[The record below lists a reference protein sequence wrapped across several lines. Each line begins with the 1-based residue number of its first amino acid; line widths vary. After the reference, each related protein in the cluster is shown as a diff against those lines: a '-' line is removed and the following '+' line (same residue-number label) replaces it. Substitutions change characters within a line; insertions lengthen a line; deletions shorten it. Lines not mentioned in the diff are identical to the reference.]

1 MAEELVAFGSS
12 EYAKEVL
19 GGVWGAPPPLRL
31 EAEAGLQRLLAVLAA
46 RGLVHSARDISDGGI
61 AVALAQSAFPNDIGA
76 AVEQEPSLMAHPLFG
91 LFAEPASTV
100 LVTADAAALLQK
112 LKTLAAENN
121 IFAVAIGATGG
132 NRLEITVDREPVH
145 LCSARR
151 AAPALGH
158 RPRIQSP
165 RRGPCMTQRLYQGVE
180 GVRRPARTESCVR
193 RDFRGARI
201 ATGCIAP
208 RDHELPIACAQRPKL
223 HEECGVMA
231 IYGHPDAAREAY
243 LGLYALQ
250 HRGQESAGIATA
262 DGQRLANIKG
272 MGLVSEIF
280 TDDVLAKLP
289 GTMAI
294 GHTRYSTTG
303 DSALLNAQPIRV
315 DSTKGLIA
323 IAHNGN
329 LVNLG
334 NLRVKLEREGAYFQT
349 TSDSEIIVQLIAHS
363 HAGTLVDAIADSLSQ
378 VEGAFSIVMMTRD
391 RIFAARDPRG
401 FRPLSMGRIKNPGG
415 PDTVIFASETC
426 AFDLLRAEYLR
437 DVLPGELVMVTEDG
451 VTSRQYASG
460 VAQASCIFEHV
471 YFSRP
476 DSRVFGRWVQE
487 SRDRMGR
494 QLARESGVPADVVVP
509 VPDSGV
515 TAALGYAE
523 EAGIPFRFGLIRN
536 HYVGRTFIAPEQ
548 RVRDFGV
555 RLKLNP
561 VHNLL
566 EGKRVILI
574 DDSIIRGTTS
584 RKIVRMVRGAGAKEV
599 HLRISCPPTV
609 SPCFYGVDTPSKRDL
624 IAANQSIEEIRQFIE
639 ADSLAYLSLEGLLA
653 SCDGGEGN
661 RLLRRLL
668 HRQLPHPVDRRGRD
682 PAGRRHHL
690 ISD

>member
-1 MAEELVAFGSS
+1 
-12 EYAKEVL
+12 
-19 GGVWGAPPPLRL
+19 
-31 EAEAGLQRLLAVLAA
+31 
-46 RGLVHSARDISDGGI
+46 
-61 AVALAQSAFPNDIGA
+61 
-76 AVEQEPSLMAHPLFG
+76 
-91 LFAEPASTV
+91 
-100 LVTADAAALLQK
+100 
-112 LKTLAAENN
+112 
-121 IFAVAIGATGG
+121 
-132 NRLEITVDREPVH
+132 
-145 LCSARR
+145 
-151 AAPALGH
+151 
-158 RPRIQSP
+158 
-165 RRGPCMTQRLYQGVE
+165 MTQRLYQGVE
-180 GVRRPARTESCVR
+180 GVIDQSRALRCESLFPVPCSLFPEI
-193 RDFRGARI
+193 D
-201 ATGCIAP
+201 
-208 RDHELPIACAQRPKL
+208 AQGDDL
-223 HEECGVMA
+223 HEECGVVA
-231 IYGHPDAAREAY
+231 VHGHPDAARQVY

-250 HRGQESAGIATA
+250 HRGQESAGIASA

-289 GTMAI
+289 GPLAI

-315 DSTKGLIA
+315 DSVKGLIA

-334 NLRVKLEREGAYFQT
+334 NLRTSLERAGAYFQT

-363 HAGTLVDAIADSLSQ
+363 KAGTLVDAIADSLGR

-401 FRPLSMGRIKNPGG
+401 FRPLSIGRIKNAEG
-415 PDTVIFASETC
+415 PDTIVFASETC
-426 AFDLLRAEYLR
+426 AFDLLRAEYIR

-451 VTSRQYASG
+451 LTSRQYSTG
-460 VAQASCIFEHV
+460 VPQTSCIFEHV
-471 YFSRP
+471 YFAPP
-476 DSRVFGRWVQE
+476 DSRIYGRWEQE
-487 SRDRMGR
+487 SRDQMGR

-523 EAGIPFRFGLIRN
+523 QAGLPFRMGLIRN
-536 HYVGRTFIAPEQ
+536 HYVGRTFIEPEQ

-561 VHNLL
+561 VRNLL

-599 HLRISCPPTV
+599 HLRISCPPTI

-624 IAANQSIEEIRQFIE
+624 IAANKSVEEIRQFIE
-639 ADSLAYLSLEGLLA
+639 ADSLAYLSLDGLLKA
-653 SCDGGEGN
+653 CETKEKSGYCTACYTGN
-661 RLLRRLL
+661 YPT
-668 HRQLPHPVDRRGRD
+668 QWVDVDEILPATAAV
-682 PAGRRHHL
+682 
-690 ISD
+690 